1 MTKEIEDRV
10 DAILAASFID
20 IKVTL
25 VGPTKRDGMGTT
37 PWECDQW
44 HVVMSWPPTP
54 KDKHTF
60 DFYTGTG
67 RRKRDAMDERHFKAH
82 LDNLGKPTPMPGSI
96 GYRNVERLYPGKP
109 VVPKAA
115 SVLHS
120 LLLDA
125 RAIDQSFDDWC
136 DDYGSDKDSIK
147 ALNTYQTCCETG
159 RKLRSMPRAAVAE
172 LRDAL
177 QDY

>member
-1 MTKEIEDRV
+1 MSKEIEDRV
-10 DAILAASFID
+10 DAILAASFIEF
-20 IKVTL
+20 KVTL
-25 VGPTKRDGMGTT
+25 VGATKRDD
-37 PWECDQW
+37 WECDQW

-60 DFYTGTG
+60 DYYTGTG
-67 RRKRDAMDERHFKAH
+67 HRKRSPIQEREFKSH
-82 LDNLGKPTPMPGSI
+82 LRNLGEPICRPGSI

-109 VVPKAA
+109 VAPTAA
-115 SVLHS
+115 SVLYS

-125 RAIDQSFDDWC
+125 TAIDQSFDDWAG
-136 DDYGSDKDSIK
+136 DLGMDTDSIK
-147 ALNTYQTCCETG
+147 ALTTYQACCETG
-159 RKLRSMPRAAVAE
+159 RKLRAMPRAAVAE